1 MKALIMRTGLNKIA
15 ARLEKSFALL
25 QGKGAGSFSIDDEVR
40 LALRLMHGDELVL
53 LDVGAN
59 KGLWTAAL
67 LKQATGRLSAAYL
80 FEPSAHNLSLLGAI
94 ADARLTIVPAA
105 VGAVAGRAVLYADAP
120 GSGLASL
127 TQRNLAHKGLRL
139 DREEAVSVVTIDEF
153 VSEQGL
159 TCVDFMKIDVEGHD
173 LDVLKGAEKSLR
185 SGLIRAL
192 SFEMGGA
199 NVDTR
204 TFFRD
209 FWDLLSACGFDL
221 GRVSPTFGLIPVPK
235 YIERDEV
242 FVTTNY
248 MATRKP
254 E

>member
-1 MKALIMRTGLNKIA
+1 MRIGLNRIA
-15 ARLEKSFALL
+15 ARLEKKLALL

-40 LALRLMHGDELVL
+40 LALRLMEGEALVV

-67 LKQATGRLSAAYL
+67 LKQATARLRAAYL
-80 FEPSAHNLSLLGAI
+80 FEPSAHNLAILSALG
-94 ADARLTIVPAA
+94 DSRVIVTPAA
-105 VGAVAGRAVLYADAP
+105 IGASAGSAVLYADTP

-127 TQRNLAHKGLRL
+127 TQRNLAHKGLMM
-139 DREEAVSVVTIDEF
+139 DRQEVVSVVTIDDF
-153 VSEQGL
+153 VSERGL
-159 TCVDFMKIDVEGHD
+159 SRVDFMKIDVEGHD
-173 LDVLKGAEKSLR
+173 LDVLKGAKDALR
-185 SGLIRAL
+185 NGIIRAL

-209 FWDLLSACGFDL
+209 FWELLRACGFDVW
-221 GRVSPTFGLIPVPK
+221 RVSPTLGLIPVRK
-235 YIERDEV
+235 YLERDEV

-248 MATRKP
+248 MATRSST
-254 E
+254 

>member
-1 MKALIMRTGLNKIA
+1 MQTGLNKIA

-40 LALRLMHGDELVL
+40 LALRLMHGNELVL

-59 KGLWTAAL
+59 KGLWTSAL
-67 LKQATGRLSAAYL
+67 LKQAANRFCAAYL
-80 FEPSAHNLSLLGAI
+80 FEPSAHNLLLLGAI
-94 ADARLTIVPAA
+94 ADARVTIVPAA
-105 VGAVAGRAVLYADAP
+105 VGAVAGRAVLYADSP

-127 TQRNLAHKGLRL
+127 TRRNLAHKGLKL
-139 DREEAVSVVTIDEF
+139 DREEAVDLITIDEF
-153 VSEQGL
+153 VSGRGL
-159 TCVDFMKIDVEGHD
+159 TRVDFMKIDVEGHD
-173 LDVLKGAEKSLR
+173 LDVLKGAEASLR
-185 SGLIRAL
+185 SGLVRAL

-209 FWDLLSACGFDL
+209 FWELLRDCGFDVW
-221 GRVSPTFGLIPVPK
+221 RVSPTFGLIPVPK

-248 MATRKP
+248 MATRKS